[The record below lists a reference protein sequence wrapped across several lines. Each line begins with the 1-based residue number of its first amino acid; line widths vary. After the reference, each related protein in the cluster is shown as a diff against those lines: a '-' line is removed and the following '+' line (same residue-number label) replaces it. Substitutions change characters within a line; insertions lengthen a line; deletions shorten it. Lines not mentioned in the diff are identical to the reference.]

1 MSLAGSNKIRT
12 EHLMCLIRNDAK
24 KLGRAKVWFEHLP
37 FACTAPW
44 VVMVI
49 ALRALSWQG

>member
-24 KLGRAKVWFEHLP
+24 KLGRAKVW
-37 FACTAPW
+37 
-44 VVMVI
+44 
-49 ALRALSWQG
+49 S